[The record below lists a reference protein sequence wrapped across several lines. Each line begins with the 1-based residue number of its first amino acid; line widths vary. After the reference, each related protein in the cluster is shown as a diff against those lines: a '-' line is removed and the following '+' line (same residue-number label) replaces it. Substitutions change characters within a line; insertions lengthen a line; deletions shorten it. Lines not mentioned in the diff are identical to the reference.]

1 MSLAGNI
8 PQTTTDR
15 GQVGLFIPFLDCFSI
30 VGEGLKFYG
39 KHKSQLQP
47 KISYPAC
54 YIKDMS
60 NVIHPVKSRTRKK
73 N

>member
-1 MSLAGNI
+1 MFLAGNI
-8 PQTTTDR
+8 LQTTTDR
-15 GQVGLFIPFLDCFSI
+15 GQFGLFIPFLDCFPI

-47 KISYPAC
+47 KISYPAF